1 LGDSTLTR
9 IRLPQDRRPNRQ
21 PSVKQ
26 VTFVLVGFAAL
37 VLVFALF
44 LTVLA
49 FINRPTTQ
57 VASATQQTALALAV
71 TATLQSQPI
80 QPSEAL
86 PSATSTPLA
95 SSTPPTATQSL
106 ASPTPFFYT
115 VQEGDTLLAIA
126 DGFGMTSQQLLAA
139 NPSIANPDAL
149 TIGQQLL
156 IPSLSELS
164 SASQGGVITSPS
176 PANTTPIGFASPT
189 LPQLSTPAPQLPN
202 GGSQPGT
209 LSAERPAPPN
219 WSASLLPTGGN
230 VSENYPLTTNIGQI
244 TIHYQPDT
252 YPATHID
259 LLTNEISQIW
269 DFVQTQLG
277 GTVQRPIDVYLAG
290 TWFANSPA
298 LQGTTYSNDYKTF
311 ILVDGAYSAGET
323 SYILAHELTHMAA
336 THIFGFRSS
345 VMLHEGLAVAVPQRY
360 LEKQGY
366 LPMQEM
372 CGLMVGTP
380 AFSPA
385 SRLVRLGYGDTTFGG
400 HIRTFANYVLSGC
413 FVQYLIDSYGM
424 QNLANVYNTGNYDA
438 VYGLSLDSLS
448 ANWQATLTSSSGL
461 DGSTFVTRQQE
472 IAQAYEVFFATSGV
486 AQWDAYLDLVARR
499 TALNQGDFAP

>member
-1 LGDSTLTR
+1 MTR
-9 IRLPQDRRPNRQ
+9 IRLPQDRRSSRQ
-21 PSVKQ
+21 PSIKQ
-26 VTFVLVGFAAL
+26 VTFVLVGLGAL
-37 VLVFALF
+37 ALVFALF

-49 FINRPTTQ
+49 FINRPQSQ
-57 VASATQQTALALAV
+57 VDSATQQTAHALAV
-71 TATLQSQPI
+71 TATLQLPPTST
-80 QPSEAL
+80 QPSEPL
-86 PSATSTPLA
+86 PSATRTPSASPAVPTATQALA
-95 SSTPPTATQSL
+95 SSTP
-106 ASPTPFFYT
+106 FYYV

-139 NPSIANPDAL
+139 NPNIANPDAL
-149 TIGQQLL
+149 AIGQQLL

-164 SASQGGVITSPS
+164 SATQSGVISTPS
-176 PANTTPIGFASPT
+176 PTNATSLSPASPT
-189 LPQLSTPAPQLPN
+189 PPLLSEPAPDLPD
-202 GGSQPGT
+202 GGSQPNHT
-209 LSAERPAPPN
+209 PAERPAPPN

-230 VSENYPLTTNIGQI
+230 VSENYPLTTSIGQI

-252 YPATHID
+252 YPAAHID
-259 LLTNEISQIW
+259 PLALEISQIW
-269 DFVQTQLG
+269 DFVQAQLG
-277 GTVQRPIDVYLAG
+277 GTVERPIDVYLAG

-336 THIFGFRSS
+336 THLFGFRSS
-345 VMLHEGLAVAVPQRY
+345 VMLHEGLAVAVPQKY

-413 FVQYLIDSYGM
+413 FVQYLMDTYGM
-424 QNLANVYNTGNYDA
+424 QSLAKVYNTGNYDV

-472 IAQAYEVFFATSGV
+472 IAQAYEVFFATSGI

-499 TALNQGDFAP
+499 TALNQGNFAP